1 MVVSVLACG
10 SAVPD
15 ALRAHAVHEVGPR
28 PARELVDP
36 LLEGADRLVV
46 LGGRD
51 VDADVAAVVLRLLRT
66 ERLELEVAVVAPTA
80 TPLTRALGLPTGR
93 RAVERAVHGRAQP
106 VPLVRHTGGGVV
118 LGQARVTGPDG
129 AVLHGEAYAD
139 DVRLFTGDVPA
150 VQVLAGPAGV
160 RSRVRSRWRSGPWV
174 SSRALQLG
182 STGAEVVADGVLQ
195 GRPGPKW
202 SFYRH
207 TTDWLAVR

>member
-15 ALRAHAVHEVGPR
+15 ALAVHAVHELGPR

-46 LGGRD
+46 LGD
-51 VDADVAAVVLRLLRT
+51 DADVAAVVLRLLRT
-66 ERLELEVAVVAPTA
+66 ERLELEVAVVAPAA

-93 RAVERAVHGRAQP
+93 RAVARAVHGRAQP

-118 LGQARVTGPDG
+118 LGQARVTGPGG

-150 VQVLAGPAGV
+150 VQVLVGPAGV
-160 RSRVRSRWRSGPWV
+160 RSRVRARWRSGPWV
-174 SSRALQLG
+174 DSRALQLG
-182 STGAEVVADGVLQ
+182 STGAQVVADGVLQ

-207 TTDWLAVR
+207 TTDWLLVR